1 MLPKER
7 SVVVCETAH
16 VPEATSER
24 YTFDGQLV
32 VVAALRESM
41 ARAIEP
47 TISNEPHGA
56 NAGYG
61 LESGHEC
68 PRTYPRYATESFKI
82 DRLIGR
88 VVLYILAHHPH
99 ASPVIARCQR
109 AYGIFCGKAYG
120 GDYLV
125 AEGVQV

>member
-1 MLPKER
+1 MLPKEH
-7 SVVVCETAH
+7 SVVVCETSH
-16 VPEATSER
+16 VPEAMSER

-32 VVAALRESM
+32 VVAALCESM
-41 ARAIEP
+41 ACAIQP

-68 PRTYPRYATESFKI
+68 PRTHPRYAAESFKI
-82 DRLIGR
+82 DRFIGR

-109 AYGIFCGKAYG
+109 ASGLFRGKAYG

-125 AEGVQV
+125 AE